1 MALTYREQRMATFV
15 LVHGGFHG
23 GWCYSRV
30 AKRLRAQGHDVY
42 TPTLSGVGE
51 RAHLAA
57 QAINLSTHIQD
68 VVATIL
74 NEDLTD
80 VILCGHSYGGMVI
93 TGVAGQV
100 AERIRTLFY
109 LDASVPED
117 GQSLLDV
124 RGPEAAL
131 SLLEGASETGSMVAP
146 LSAQHFQVNADD
158 VEWVDRL
165 CTPHPVGCF
174 IQKLRY
180 TGKEE
185 LVTRRTYV
193 LAERFGS
200 PVTHAA
206 HSRVTG
212 LPGWK
217 TVSLDCGHDVMVDLP
232 DELAALL
239 LQEVAR

>member
-1 MALTYREQRMATFV
+1 MATFV
-15 LVHGGFHG
+15 LIHGGFHG

-30 AKRLRAQGHDVY
+30 SRRLRAEGHDVY

-100 AERIRTLFY
+100 GDRIRTLFY
-109 LDASVPED
+109 LDAVVPES
-117 GQSLLDV
+117 GQSVFDIV
-124 RGPEAAL
+124 GPERTL
-131 SLLEGASETGSMVAP
+131 FLLESAGDTGTMVVPYRAEF
-146 LSAQHFQVNADD
+146 FQVNSRDI
-158 VEWVDRL
+158 EWVDQL
-165 CTPHPVGCF
+165 CTPHPIGCF

-180 TGKEE
+180 TGKES
-185 LVTRRTYV
+185 LVTRRTFV
-193 LAERFGS
+193 LAARYQS
-200 PVTHAA
+200 VNHVTYNK
-206 HSRVTG
+206 VKD

-217 TVSLDCGHDVMVDLP
+217 CVSLDCGHDVMVDDPDTLAKLLL
-232 DELAALL
+232 DELKC
-239 LQEVAR
+239 